1 MKKNS
6 GWAVVLIALGV
17 LLLFGK
23 LGHLV
28 GWIIGLLIPIAIIGL
43 GVMAWR
49 NGYRLIG
56 IVIGIIGGFMLLGK
70 LSVVIF
76 WVAAIGLIVLG
87 ISMLNGKTGRT
98 RRW

>member
-1 MKKNS
+1 MKKNN
-6 GWAVVLIALGV
+6 GWAVVLIVIGV

-23 LGHLV
+23 LGNVV
-28 GWIIGLLIPIAIIGL
+28 GWFIGLLVPILVIGV
-43 GVMAWR
+43 GVLAWR

-56 IVIGIIGGFMLLGK
+56 GIVGIIGAFMLLGK

-76 WVAAIGLIVLG
+76 WIAVIGLILLG
-87 ISMLNGKTGRT
+87 ISMLGGDSRRS